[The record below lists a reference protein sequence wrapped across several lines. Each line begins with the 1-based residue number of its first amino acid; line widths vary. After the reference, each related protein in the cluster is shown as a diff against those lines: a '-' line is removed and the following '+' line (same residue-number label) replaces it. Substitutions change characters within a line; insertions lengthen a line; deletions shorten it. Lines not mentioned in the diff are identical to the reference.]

1 MRVKNVSSRLHHVG
15 SVSIVPGATE
25 TIPDTYKNS
34 INKDEL
40 VEVKAVAPAPAP
52 APGTPAAKKAAA
64 IAAAEK
70 ELEVAKASG
79 DEVAIK
85 TATEAL
91 SVAKG

>member
-1 MRVKNVSSRLHHVG
+1 MKVKNVSSRLHHVG
-15 SVSIVPGATE
+15 SVSIAPGVTE
-25 TIPDTYKNS
+25 TIPDAYKNS

-40 VEVKAVAPAPAP
+40 VEVKAAAP
-52 APGTPAAKKAAA
+52 APGSPAAKKAAA

-70 ELEVAKASG
+70 ELEAAKASG
-79 DEVAIK
+79 DEAAIK